1 MGKTAIRHLEHSQM
15 LSRSDSRG
23 ALSEVIVLLDRV
35 VSVSLGIETERHV
48 YQAIAMSGMG

>member
-1 MGKTAIRHLEHSQM
+1 MGKTTIRHLEHSQM